1 MSDTW
6 KRVVAVIAALVV
18 VWILRNLWRL
28 IWRLIL
34 ATWIALI
41 STHAQNEAERYSNE
55 MDRLIAQG
63 FTGDELL
70 AEIRRKF
77 PIPRRR
83 PWYVELWAQ
92 FYGA

>member
-6 KRVVAVIAALVV
+6 KRIVAVIAAPRRCMDFTKPMETDLETYPCHMV
-18 VWILRNLWRL
+18 
-28 IWRLIL
+28 
-34 ATWIALI
+34 ALI

-70 AEIRRKF
+70 AEMRRNF